1 MYEVLIRNGRVVNG
15 TGNPWFRADL
25 AIEKGRIAAIGRLAD
40 EPADIVIDAEGLV
53 VCPGFIDM
61 HSHSDLTLLINP
73 LAESKVR
80 QGVTTEV
87 TGNCGS
93 SAAPLNDLLREEIL
107 RTVPMVREAGLEL
120 TWSTLGEYGRL
131 LEERG
136 ISLNVAPLVGNAN
149 LRVLALGFENRPP
162 TQDEL
167 EQMKRILAQAMK
179 EGAFGMSTGLI
190 YPPSCY
196 ADTKELV
203 ELARVVAEYGGIY
216 ATHIRGEGATLIQ
229 AVREAIEIGEK
240 AGVPVEISHHKA
252 SGRANWG
259 RVRQTLRMMEEA
271 RERGVDVTCDVYP
284 YTAGSTGLDALLPAG
299 AYEGGVEKLLER
311 LRDPEARRKIR
322 EEMMRSWEDRGPD
335 TLGAPEWSCIM
346 ISYCRGHPELE
357 GRTIEEI
364 ARERN
369 VDPFDLVFDLLIE
382 EEASVGIVLF
392 TMCEEDMRRVLV
404 HPLSMIGSDSSA
416 RAPYGVLGKGKPHPR
431 TYGTFPR
438 ILGRYVR
445 EERLLTLEEAIRK
458 MTSLPAQKLGLRD
471 RGVIHEGAWADL
483 VILDPE
489 RVIDQATYQDP
500 HRYPVGI
507 EYVLV
512 NGVIVIE
519 REKHTKALPGRVL
532 RHRS

>member
-136 ISLNVAPLVGNAN
+136 ISLNIAPLVGNAN

-196 ADTKELV
+196 ADTKELI
-203 ELARVVAEYGGIY
+203 ELARVVAEYLSLI
-216 ATHIRGEGATLIQ
+216 HI
-229 AVREAIEIGEK
+229 
-240 AGVPVEISHHKA
+240 
-252 SGRANWG
+252 
-259 RVRQTLRMMEEA
+259 
-271 RERGVDVTCDVYP
+271 
-284 YTAGSTGLDALLPAG
+284 
-299 AYEGGVEKLLER
+299 
-311 LRDPEARRKIR
+311 
-322 EEMMRSWEDRGPD
+322 
-335 TLGAPEWSCIM
+335 
-346 ISYCRGHPELE
+346 
-357 GRTIEEI
+357 
-364 ARERN
+364 
-369 VDPFDLVFDLLIE
+369 
-382 EEASVGIVLF
+382 
-392 TMCEEDMRRVLV
+392 
-404 HPLSMIGSDSSA
+404 
-416 RAPYGVLGKGKPHPR
+416 
-431 TYGTFPR
+431 
-438 ILGRYVR
+438 
-445 EERLLTLEEAIRK
+445 
-458 MTSLPAQKLGLRD
+458 
-471 RGVIHEGAWADL
+471 
-483 VILDPE
+483 
-489 RVIDQATYQDP
+489 
-500 HRYPVGI
+500 
-507 EYVLV
+507 
-512 NGVIVIE
+512 
-519 REKHTKALPGRVL
+519 
-532 RHRS
+532 